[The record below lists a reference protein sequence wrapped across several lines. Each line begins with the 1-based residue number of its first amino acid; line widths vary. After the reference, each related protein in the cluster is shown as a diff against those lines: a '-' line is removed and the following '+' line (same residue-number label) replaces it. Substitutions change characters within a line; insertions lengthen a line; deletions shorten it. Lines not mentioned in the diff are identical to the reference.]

1 MKVFIKEKSWIAK
14 LASLK
19 LRTDNCAI
27 VFMNTIYLHQITKQE
42 FLASKNLLRHEIM
55 HVKQWKREGAFVFLY
70 KYIKYSFQ
78 LGYFN
83 NPFEIEARKASL
95 NSAILDGITI
105 S

>member
-1 MKVFIKEKSWIAK
+1 
-14 LASLK
+14 
-19 LRTDNCAI
+19 
-27 VFMNTIYLHQITKQE
+27 
-42 FLASKNLLRHEIM
+42 M